1 LTIANGK
8 KSLIENRKRSEKMAG
23 GKLFKG
29 GEFLIVDALPE
40 EIFTPEDFNKEQ
52 QMIAKSAEEFGIG
65 EIVAKSDDLVEL
77 NPELVRSLLKKAG
90 DLGFLGADMPEIYGG
105 SELDKVSS
113 SLVTEWIS
121 QGISGFAVA
130 YSAHTGIGS
139 LPIVLFGT
147 PEQKEKYVPKLASA
161 EMVGAFALTEPGHG
175 TDALTSDTTAVLSE
189 DGKYYILNG
198 QKQFITNA
206 GFADLFITFA
216 QVDGEKFSSFIIE
229 RKWDGISFD
238 EEEKKMGVHGSSTR
252 AVIFQDV
259 KVPVE
264 NVLGEVGRGH
274 IVALNTLSIGRYKI
288 SPLAVGSAKLLIS
301 EGVKYAK
308 GRVQFGRPICE
319 FGLIKHK
326 IAEMV
331 IKTYVNESM
340 VYRSA
345 GLLDMTLEEIDP
357 SSEEAGK
364 KTGEALRKYALECSI
379 NKVFGSEMLDYIV
392 DECVQIMGGYGYIQ
406 DNLVESAY
414 RDSRIN
420 RIWEGTNEINRLL
433 IVDMMMKAARKG
445 ELPLV
450 EAIKKVTGELL
461 SLRPQMGE
469 EKEVLE
475 NERRMVSMTK
485 KIGLIAAGAATQKYM
500 EKLAGQ
506 QEIVALIADIIIQIF
521 AMESVLLRTLKK
533 IQKDGKEKSKIHI
546 AATRVYINDVFPKID
561 LLARQIFAAIS
572 EGEELKTQLMA
583 LKKLARYTPINCI
596 DLRREIA
603 DSVIPSASYHLTK
616 R

>member
-1 LTIANGK
+1 
-8 KSLIENRKRSEKMAG
+8 MAG
-23 GKLFKG
+23 EKLFKG

-147 PEQKEKYVPKLASA
+147 PEQKKKYVPKLASG

-229 RKWDGISFD
+229 RNWDGISLD

-340 VYRSA
+340 VYRTA
-345 GLLDMTLEEIDP
+345 GLLDMTLVGIDP
-357 SSEEAGK
+357 SSEEAGA

-506 QEIVALIADIIIQIF
+506 QEIVALIADIVIQIF

-603 DSVIPSASYHLTK
+603 DSVIPTASYHLTK

>member
-1 LTIANGK
+1 
-8 KSLIENRKRSEKMAG
+8 MAG
-23 GKLFKG
+23 EKLFKG

-121 QGISGFAVA
+121 QGITSFAVA
-130 YSAHTGIGS
+130 YGAHTGIGS
-139 LPIVLFGT
+139 LPIALFGT
-147 PEQKEKYVPKLASA
+147 PEQKKKYVPKLASA

-189 DGKYYILNG
+189 DGKYYTVNG

-229 RKWDGISFD
+229 RNWDGISLD
-238 EEEKKMGVHGSSTR
+238 EEEKKMGVHGTSTR

-288 SPLAVGSAKLLIS
+288 SPLAVGSAKILIS

-345 GLLDMTLEEIDP
+345 GLLDMTLEKIDP
-357 SSEEAGK
+357 SSEEAGA

-433 IVDMMMKAARKG
+433 IVDMMMKAAMKG

-500 EKLAGQ
+500 EKLADQ
-506 QEIVALIADIIIQIF
+506 QELVALIADIVIQIF

-533 IQKDGKEKSKIHI
+533 IQKDGKEKSEIHI
-546 AATRVYINDVFPKID
+546 AATRVYINDVFPRID
-561 LLARQIFAAIS
+561 LMAKQVFAAIS

-603 DSVIPSASYHLTK
+603 DSIIPTASYHLTK